1 MAATVE
7 HVSPVVR
14 PLLATLRP
22 TFAAIP
28 VPACGGPGSGT
39 FPVAVLPREMIVPL
53 VSTAPGLISAMAAST
68 FVPDVSS
75 LSNCDKW
82 ATTEGLLG
90 LQLLSTSPGWMMLS
104 PSVAESL
111 RASTWLLLRM

>member
-1 MAATVE
+1 M
-7 HVSPVVR
+7 P
-14 PLLATLRP
+14 
-22 TFAAIP
+22 IP
-28 VPACGGPGSGT
+28 GCGGPGSGT

-82 ATTEGLLG
+82 ATTEGRSEEHTSE
-90 LQLLSTSPGWMMLS
+90 LQSPMYL
-104 PSVAESL
+104 VC
-111 RASTWLLLRM
+111 RLLLEKKKRNSKWIVISNGRTNQACMS

>member
-14 PLLATLRP
+14 PLLATLRT

-28 VPACGGPGSGT
+28 IPAGGGPGSGT

-53 VSTAPGLISAMAAST
+53 VSTAPGLISAMPAWT
-68 FVPDVSS
+68 FVRDVSS
-75 LSNCDKW
+75 LSNCDQG
-82 ATTEGLLG
+82 ATTEALLG
-90 LQLLSTSPGWMMLS
+90 LQCMQTSPRRMM
-104 PSVAESL
+104 
-111 RASTWLLLRM
+111 